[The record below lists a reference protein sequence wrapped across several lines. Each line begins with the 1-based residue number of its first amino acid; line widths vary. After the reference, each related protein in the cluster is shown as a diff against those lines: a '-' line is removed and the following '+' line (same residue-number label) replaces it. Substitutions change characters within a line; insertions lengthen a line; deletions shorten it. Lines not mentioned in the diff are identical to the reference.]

1 MANVLFVGWMRS
13 FQKRG
18 DGSPFVRARKLVDR
32 ITEPQSFEVGGKRY
46 TLVLRPERYYEP
58 FSLILQRVTHEVY
71 PGTDVPKNFQS
82 RVRID
87 NPATRENREVDIYMN
102 NPLRYGGL
110 TFFQHQMDSSSMNLD
125 NKPVTVFQVVK
136 NPTWLTPYIG
146 TIVVGLGLL
155 VQFSIHLV
163 GFLRKRPAR

>member
-1 MANVLFVGWMRS
+1 
-13 FQKRG
+13 
-18 DGSPFVRARKLVDR
+18 
-32 ITEPQSFEVGGKRY
+32 
-46 TLVLRPERYYEP
+46 
-58 FSLILQRVTHEVY
+58 
-71 PGTDVPKNFQS
+71 
-82 RVRID
+82 
-87 NPATRENREVDIYMN
+87 
-102 NPLRYGGL
+102 
-110 TFFQHQMDSSSMNLD
+110 MNLD